1 MTTTAKFL
9 LACVALVAG
18 SGAASADLP
27 QIEPAAPPPLE
38 VPIALLV
45 DLSSG
50 QTLYAREPDRRFMPA
65 SITKVMTAFTV
76 FEMIAAGKISPE
88 QQLLVSD
95 EIWSD
100 WHGVGSTMF
109 LANRQRVTVDALLYG
124 ITTVSANDGAAV
136 LAHGLAG
143 SLPAWSERMNAT
155 ARSIGMRDSHFSTPN
170 GWMDEGRTFTT
181 ARDLATLAEAMITRH
196 PALYERYFGNRR
208 LKFNNI
214 EQRNHDP
221 VTGVVEGADGIK
233 SGFTNQAGFGFLG
246 SAERDGRR
254 LVSILAGSPTGRMQK
269 AASRAFLEWGFRSFE
284 GHPLFDQGEIVGE
297 ARVQGGSARTV
308 PLIAQRPIGYD
319 LPVGQTAKVTL
330 SIRYEGPLRAPIAQ
344 GEQVAELEIAVE
356 GLRPSRVPLVAA
368 QPIEEANIAE
378 RLVNGV
384 AGLF

>member
-1 MTTTAKFL
+1 L
-9 LACVALVAG
+9 LASAALASGV
-18 SGAASADLP
+18 GAASADFP
-27 QIEPAAPPPLE
+27 RIEPAAPPPE

-76 FEMIAAGKISPE
+76 FEMIEAGKLSPD
-88 QQLLVSD
+88 QQLMVSD
-95 EIWSD
+95 QVWTD

-109 LANRQRVTVDALLYG
+109 LANRQRVTVDALLFG

-136 LAHGLAG
+136 LAEGLAG
-143 SLPAWSERMNAT
+143 SLPKWADRMNAA
-155 ARSIGMRDSHFSTPN
+155 ARSIGMRDSHFSSPN
-170 GWMDEGRTFTT
+170 GWMDDGRTFTT

-196 PALYERYFGNRR
+196 PELYARYFGNRR

-221 VTGVVEGADGIK
+221 VTGVV
-233 SGFTNQAGFGFLG
+233 
-246 SAERDGRR
+246 
-254 LVSILAGSPTGRMQK
+254 AGSPTGRMQK
-269 AASRAFLEWGFRSFE
+269 AASRAFLEWGFSSFA
-284 GHPLFDQGEIVGE
+284 GHPLFGAGEVVGE
-297 ARVQGGSARTV
+297 ARVQGGSDRWV
-308 PLIAQRPIGYD
+308 ELIAARPIGYD

-330 SIRYEGPLRAPIAQ
+330 AIRYEGPLRAPIAK

-368 QPIEEANIAE
+368 AAVDEANAAE
-378 RLVNGV
+378 RLVNGL

>member
-1 MTTTAKFL
+1 
-9 LACVALVAG
+9 
-18 SGAASADLP
+18 
-27 QIEPAAPPPLE
+27 
-38 VPIALLV
+38 
-45 DLSSG
+45 
-50 QTLYAREPDRRFMPA
+50 
-65 SITKVMTAFTV
+65 
-76 FEMIAAGKISPE
+76 
-88 QQLLVSD
+88 
-95 EIWSD
+95 
-100 WHGVGSTMF
+100 
-109 LANRQRVTVDALLYG
+109 
-124 ITTVSANDGAAV
+124 
-136 LAHGLAG
+136 
-143 SLPAWSERMNAT
+143 MNAT

-254 LVSILAGSPTGRMQK
+254 LVSIVAGSPTGRMQK

-284 GHPLFDQGEIVGE
+284 GHPLFDQGEVVGE